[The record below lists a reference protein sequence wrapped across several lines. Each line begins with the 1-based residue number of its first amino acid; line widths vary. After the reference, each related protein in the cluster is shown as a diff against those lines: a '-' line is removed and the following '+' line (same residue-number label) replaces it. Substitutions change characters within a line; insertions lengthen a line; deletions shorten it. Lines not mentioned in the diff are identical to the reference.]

1 MTERTHEE
9 LRSLVA
15 AYVLGSVPPEEVG
28 IVRAHILTC
37 DECMA
42 EADGYSAAMDS
53 LALAVEPVPV
63 PAGFADRVLAQLAP
77 AEESSAAQETQAPQ
91 EQPATTRR
99 AWWKRTPLLAGGVA
113 MLALMAVLAA
123 GLIQTRADLDRSEQ
137 VLSAVLHTDGIELKG
152 TSGAAGE
159 LIPTN
164 EGAVFAVAGLQEA
177 PGSHVYQLWYMR
189 DGEPV
194 SVGTFE
200 TRDSVLVMELDE
212 PFDDYDAAAVTIEPE
227 GGSQAPTSDPVIS
240 SL

>member
-28 IVRAHILTC
+28 VVRAHILTC
-37 DECMA
+37 DECMG
-42 EADGYSAAMDS
+42 EADGYSAAIDS
-53 LALAVEPVPV
+53 LALAVEPAPV
-63 PAGFADRVLAQLAP
+63 PDGFADRVLAQITP
-77 AEESSAAQETQAPQ
+77 SVETQTARDTQVVQDGSQTARP
-91 EQPATTRR
+91 R
-99 AWWKRTPLLAGGVA
+99 WWKRAPLLAGGMA
-113 MLALMAVLAA
+113 MLALIGVLAA
-123 GLIQTRADLDRSEQ
+123 GLIQTRANLDRSEQ
-137 VLSAVLHTDGIELKG
+137 VLSAVLHAEGIELKG
-152 TSGAAGE
+152 ASGAAGE
-159 LIPTN
+159 LVPTN
-164 EGAVFAVAGLQEA
+164 GSAVFAVAGLPEA

-212 PFDDYDAAAVTIEPE
+212 PFDGYDAVAVTIEPE
-227 GGSQAPTSDPVIS
+227 GGSRLPTSDPVIS